1 MNFKSVCDYI
11 KSLSTCVH
19 VNTTKYLPCNKLVD
33 TRGTDAQYNRC
44 VHKIVHKIFGRFE
57 EKYYL
62 CIRNQIIHNMTQL
75 TVRDFRSQM
84 ATSLDRVDAGE
95 HVFIRRKNQL
105 YAIVPVED
113 DDLTVTPEL
122 AAKIEKARQEYREGK
137 AVSLKTHE
145 DIDSYFESM

>member
-1 MNFKSVCDYI
+1 MANPRSYAG
-11 KSLSTCVH
+11 SP
-19 VNTTKYLPCNKLVD
+19 NNLVKFG
-33 TRGTDAQYNRC
+33 R
-44 VHKIVHKIFGRFE
+44 VHKIVHKMFGRFK
-57 EKYYL
+57 EKNYL
-62 CIRNQIIHNMTQL
+62 CVRNQIINNMTQL

-105 YAIVPVED
+105 YAIVPVAD

-137 AVSLKTHE
+137 AISLKTHE
-145 DIDSYFESM
+145 DVDKYFESM